1 MKSFFLKEVSKIINN
16 EEILNKMGEE
26 GYRKDV
32 KIIIDKF
39 VIWKIEGTL
48 YYTDRESKQELV
60 YYKYKD
66 YLTEI

>member
-1 MKSFFLKEVSKIINN
+1 MLILNCLRRILKSFFLKEVSKIINN

-39 VIWKIEGTL
+39 VI
-48 YYTDRESKQELV
+48 
-60 YYKYKD
+60 
-66 YLTEI
+66 